1 MQYSEI
7 RIRVRTQDV
16 DTAGA
21 IAGLVV
27 PYGFYIED
35 YSDIEELAPQIAH
48 IDLIEQELLE
58 RDRTHAV
65 IHLYISPDENPAE
78 AVSFLRERFDAAG
91 ISYTVQT
98 DLVDEEDWATAW
110 KKYYFPTKI
119 GERLVICPS
128 WESYAPAPG
137 ETVLTMDPGMA
148 FGTGTHE
155 TTRLCI
161 QLLEEAVT
169 PGMDL
174 LDIGTGSGILAIAA
188 LLFGARAAV
197 GVDIDE
203 VAVRV
208 ARENAKANGVG
219 GRARFI
225 AGDLL

>member
-98 DLVDEEDWATAW
+98 DLVMRRT
-110 KKYYFPTKI
+110 
-119 GERLVICPS
+119 GRQ
-128 WESYAPAPG
+128 PG
-137 ETVLTMDPGMA
+137 KNITSRQKSA
-148 FGTGTHE
+148 
-155 TTRLCI
+155 
-161 QLLEEAVT
+161 
-169 PGMDL
+169 
-174 LDIGTGSGILAIAA
+174 SGL
-188 LLFGARAAV
+188 
-197 GVDIDE
+197 
-203 VAVRV
+203 
-208 ARENAKANGVG
+208 
-219 GRARFI
+219 
-225 AGDLL
+225 

>member
-91 ISYTVQT
+91 I
-98 DLVDEEDWATAW
+98 
-110 KKYYFPTKI
+110 PTQSKQI
-119 GERLVICPS
+119 LLMRRTGRQ
-128 WESYAPAPG
+128 PG
-137 ETVLTMDPGMA
+137 KNITSRQKSA
-148 FGTGTHE
+148 
-155 TTRLCI
+155 
-161 QLLEEAVT
+161 
-169 PGMDL
+169 
-174 LDIGTGSGILAIAA
+174 SGL
-188 LLFGARAAV
+188 
-197 GVDIDE
+197 
-203 VAVRV
+203 
-208 ARENAKANGVG
+208 
-219 GRARFI
+219 
-225 AGDLL
+225 